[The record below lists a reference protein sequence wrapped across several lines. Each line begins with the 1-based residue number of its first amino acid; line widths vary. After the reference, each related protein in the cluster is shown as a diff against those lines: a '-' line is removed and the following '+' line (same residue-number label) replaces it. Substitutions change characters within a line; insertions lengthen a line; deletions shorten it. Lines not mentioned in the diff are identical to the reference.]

1 VPAAAVQAALRRLFG
16 CWGRPERI
24 RTDNGGPW
32 GSTAGLPT
40 VFELWLVGLGI
51 DLVLNTPRRPQEN
64 GVIEQAQGVGKRW
77 AEPGHCDSAEQLQ
90 QRIGEEDR
98 LQRHEYPYQD
108 GRSRWEVFPEL
119 LHSGR
124 GYSLGWENTCWDLER
139 VLEHLSGYQ
148 VPRKVNKQ
156 GKVSI
161 YEWDRKVGVAYAGQR
176 VWVAFSPATQEW
188 RMLDGAKA
196 EIRRRPAPE
205 INPEDIVNLRISRA
219 KRQRDPRPKPGEEA
233 EVA

>member
-1 VPAAAVQAALRRLFG
+1 LQIQAALRLAFG
-16 CWGRPERI
+16 RWGRPLRL

-51 DLVLNTPRRPQEN
+51 DLVLNRPARPQEN
-64 GVIEQAQGVGKRW
+64 GVIEKAQGLGKRW
-77 AEPGHCDSAEQLQ
+77 AEPGQCRSAAQLQ
-90 QRIGEEDR
+90 ERLDEEDR
-98 LQRHEYPYQD
+98 LQRQELPYEG

-124 GYSLGWENTCWDLER
+124 GYAPGWEAGCWDFER
-139 VLEHLSGYQ
+139 AKEHLGGYR

-161 YEWDRKVGVAYAGQR
+161 YEWDRLAGVAHTGER
-176 VWVAFSPATQEW
+176 VWVAFSPEGCAWRLLDGQGEEIQRRPATEITQENIMGL
-188 RMLDGAKA
+188 RIARPKRAAGAAKEAGAKA
-196 EIRRRPAPE
+196 P
-205 INPEDIVNLRISRA
+205 
-219 KRQRDPRPKPGEEA
+219 
-233 EVA
+233 VA